1 LSNQNTTKRNNNGGI
16 VPSSSGGGGSSSR
29 RQLAQKNPTYLANN
43 LDRMFEDF
51 RTSFNQLMT
60 PFVTSPLSDPFYAP
74 SLTQDWTET
83 AQAGL
88 LPTRYPVLDVLDEGD
103 YYTVTAELPG
113 FNKENV
119 DIQVGDDIL
128 QLRAQMQTEQ
138 NKGNGK
144 SYVSRERAYSSFQRA
159 IQFPEHIIASK
170 VEGTMKDGVLSL
182 RIPKK
187 KEPTSTTYMKVA
199 LK

>member
-1 LSNQNTTKRNNNGGI
+1 MSNANTSTNRNNGGRGGI
-16 VPSSSGGGGSSSR
+16 VPSR
-29 RQLAQKNPTYLANN
+29 RGRQQLAQKNSTYLANN

-60 PFVTSPLSDPFYAP
+60 PFITTATPWYEDPFSLAPLS
-74 SLTQDWTET
+74 
-83 AQAGL
+83 L
-88 LPTRYPVLDVLDEGD
+88 LPEWIDTAAHVHEPRYPVLDVVDQGD
-103 YYTVTAELPG
+103 YYEVTAELPG

-128 QLRAQMQTEQ
+128 QLTAQTQSEH
-138 NKGNGK
+138 KGGRYM
-144 SYVSRERAYSSFQRA
+144 SHERSYSSFQRA
-159 IQFPEHIIASK
+159 IQFPEQVVGSK
-170 VEGTMKDGVLSL
+170 VDGTMKDGILSL

-187 KEPTSTTYMKVA
+187 EPTSTKYTKVA